1 MATIAEVA
9 EDTFRINLEI
19 PGAPIDVSFF
29 VIRDEEPTLVE
40 TGFRR
45 AFPDTFQAVARVID
59 PATLRYVV
67 VPHLEGDE
75 SGALNLFLE
84 RAPAAVP
91 AASPIGVATNLSD
104 FAVREPLAVDGHST
118 LDLGKHRLRF
128 LITPYVHQWDSML
141 AFDHPTRRPRGAG
154 QRPQRRHARQLPDG
168 GHLPVPGAPGRRPGQ
183 DRGGRAHYAGL
194 PPRLGQGRPDH
205 PVPAGAARAR
215 RHRRHRM
222 EPDARAAGLS
232 RSRPDGRQL
241 AARRSRPAV
250 PPAARPARLADRR
263 SSRLVHLGCSRSGRP
278 RPVLP
283 GASCRRA
290 SIGSLLRGCSTST
303 DRPLFKPGDTDP
315 NMQGRLFR
323 KA

>member
-1 MATIAEVA
+1 MATIA

-141 AFDHPTRRPRGAG
+141 AFDETTRTLFSSDVFITPPGGPAVLDSDHSDAMLDSYRMVGIFPSPASPNGTRCASRGAEPQPPRRPTTCC
-154 QRPQRRHARQLPDG
+154 
-168 GHLPVPGAPGRRPGQ
+168 
-183 DRGGRAHYAGL
+183 
-194 PPRLGQGRPDH
+194 
-205 PVPAGAARAR
+205 AAIAT
-215 RHRRHRM
+215 
-222 EPDARAAGLS
+222 S
-232 RSRPDGRQL
+232 RSSWRPTGRCRCGGSGK
-241 AARRSRPAV
+241 AARRAFCPAGRFV
-250 PPAARPARLADRR
+250 ARR
-263 SSRLVHLGCSRSGRP
+263 SQFGSRALVRGR
-278 RPVLP
+278 R
-283 GASCRRA
+283 
-290 SIGSLLRGCSTST
+290 
-303 DRPLFKPGDTDP
+303 
-315 NMQGRLFR
+315 
-323 KA
+323 

>member
-91 AASPIGVATNLSD
+91 VASPIGVATNLSD

-141 AFDHPTRRPRGAG
+141 AFDETTRTLFSSDVFITPPGGPAVLDSDHSDAMLDSYRMVGIFPSRAHLDAALDKIEAVAPTTLACHHGSVKGGQITPYLRALREHDVTGVTEWNPMREPRG
-154 QRPQRRHARQLPDG
+154 
-168 GHLPVPGAPGRRPGQ
+168 
-183 DRGGRAHYAGL
+183 
-194 PPRLGQGRPDH
+194 
-205 PVPAGAARAR
+205 
-215 RHRRHRM
+215 
-222 EPDARAAGLS
+222 
-232 RSRPDGRQL
+232 
-241 AARRSRPAV
+241 
-250 PPAARPARLADRR
+250 
-263 SSRLVHLGCSRSGRP
+263 
-278 RPVLP
+278 
-283 GASCRRA
+283 
-290 SIGSLLRGCSTST
+290 
-303 DRPLFKPGDTDP
+303 
-315 NMQGRLFR
+315 
-323 KA
+323 

>member
-91 AASPIGVATNLSD
+91 VASPIGVATNLSD
-104 FAVREPLAVDGHST
+104 FAVRDSYRMVGIFPSRAHLDAALDKIEAVAPTTLACHHGSVKG
-118 LDLGKHRLRF
+118 GQ
-128 LITPYVHQWDSML
+128 ITPYLRALREHDVTGVTEWNPM
-141 AFDHPTRRPRGAG
+141 REPRG
-154 QRPQRRHARQLPDG
+154 
-168 GHLPVPGAPGRRPGQ
+168 
-183 DRGGRAHYAGL
+183 
-194 PPRLGQGRPDH
+194 
-205 PVPAGAARAR
+205 
-215 RHRRHRM
+215 
-222 EPDARAAGLS
+222 
-232 RSRPDGRQL
+232 
-241 AARRSRPAV
+241 
-250 PPAARPARLADRR
+250 
-263 SSRLVHLGCSRSGRP
+263 
-278 RPVLP
+278 
-283 GASCRRA
+283 
-290 SIGSLLRGCSTST
+290 
-303 DRPLFKPGDTDP
+303 
-315 NMQGRLFR
+315 
-323 KA
+323 

>member
-91 AASPIGVATNLSD
+91 VASPIGVATNLSD
-104 FAVREPLAVDGHST
+104 FAVREPLAVDGASA
-118 LDLGKHRLRF
+118 LDLGKHRLR
-128 LITPYVHQWDSML
+128 LDRKS
-141 AFDHPTRRPRGAG
+141 TR
-154 QRPQRRHARQLPDG
+154 LN
-168 GHLPVPGAPGRRPGQ
+168 
-183 DRGGRAHYAGL
+183 
-194 PPRLGQGRPDH
+194 
-205 PVPAGAARAR
+205 
-215 RHRRHRM
+215 
-222 EPDARAAGLS
+222 
-232 RSRPDGRQL
+232 
-241 AARRSRPAV
+241 
-250 PPAARPARLADRR
+250 
-263 SSRLVHLGCSRSGRP
+263 SSHVRIS
-278 RPVLP
+278 
-283 GASCRRA
+283 
-290 SIGSLLRGCSTST
+290 
-303 DRPLFKPGDTDP
+303 
-315 NMQGRLFR
+315 
-323 KA
+323 